1 MAILKNHK
9 RSTSAIASSRCVLIT
24 LDKLEFL
31 HLINYGPGGVPLSGP
46 NGVLRDDDEELQA
59 QLLKYV
65 GKSTL
70 TTYHLPYTIYHL
82 PYTVCVLYMYCAVCA
97 VCSAVY

>member
-9 RSTSAIASSRCVLIT
+9 RSTSAIASTRCVLIT

-59 QLLKYV
+59 QLQKYV
-65 GKSTL
+65 G
-70 TTYHLPYTIYHL
+70 TYIVFSCFIHLLLLVI
-82 PYTVCVLYMYCAVCA
+82 VDR
-97 VCSAVY
+97 